1 MSLVPKFAAFFF
13 EIHKLGL
20 LVPQEAWR
28 EDTDRKFGEIFSIW
42 MHVKAIRLFV
52 EAVLRYGIPTD
63 YTYAIVTPKKGYEK
77 KLIKNIQHAYKH
89 MDEGYMDEEKDADVP
104 DTSTSAQETAL
115 ASSLPII
122 ALPFEVKTCV
132 HP

>member
-1 MSLVPKFAAFFF
+1 
-13 EIHKLGL
+13 
-20 LVPQEAWR
+20 
-28 EDTDRKFGEIFSIW
+28 
-42 MHVKAIRLFV
+42 MHVKAMRLFV

-63 YTYAIVTPKKGYEK
+63 YTYAVLTPHKGAEK

-89 MDEGYMDEEKDADVP
+89 MDEGYMDEEKEADVP
-104 DTSTSAQETAL
+104 DYSMAAQESAL

-122 ALPFEVKTCV
+122 ALPFEVKTSV